1 MNFAWEQMKRMK
13 LDSEAGNVMIHD
25 TKIHGAKLPMTKYE
39 FFKGS
44 H

>member
-1 MNFAWEQMKRMK
+1 MKRMK

-25 TKIHGAKLPMTKYE
+25 TKINDAKLPMTKCE

-44 H
+44 Y

>member
-1 MNFAWEQMKRMK
+1 MKRTK

-25 TKIHGAKLPMTKYE
+25 TKIHGAKLLMTK

-44 H
+44 D